1 MSEQTVPLFPLHTV
15 LFPGGALPLRVF
27 EPRYLDMIS
36 RCMRNGSHFG
46 VILISEGSEVGK
58 AAKTYPV
65 GTLGEISY
73 FQKLKDGCL
82 GITVRGVQRFNVL
95 RSEVMPNELTV
106 AAIDLIPQEARQPL
120 PARYARMQNLL
131 EEIFDQ
137 LGQPFTNL
145 PKDYDDA
152 CWVGSRLAEL
162 LPISLMQK
170 QLLLQFN
177 DPLHRLEKLDE
188 LLVKLDYR

>member
-1 MSEQTVPLFPLHTV
+1 MSEQTIPLFPLHTV

-36 RCMRNGSHFG
+36 SCMRNGSHFG

-65 GTLGEISY
+65 GTLGEITY
-73 FQKLKDGCL
+73 FQQLKDGCL
-82 GITVRGVQRFNVL
+82 GITVRGVQRFNV
-95 RSEVMPNELTV
+95 RHSEVQPNELTV
-106 AAIDLIPQEARQPL
+106 ATVELIPQEARHPL
-120 PARYARMQNLL
+120 PACYARMQNLL
-131 EEIFDQ
+131 EEIFNQ
-137 LGQPFTNL
+137 LGQPFTSL

-152 CWVGSRLAEL
+152 CWVSSRLAEL

-170 QLLLQFN
+170 QALLQLD
-177 DPLHRLEKLDE
+177 DPLHRLQKLDE
-188 LLVKLDYR
+188 LLAKLDYR